1 MEAGSWGYR
10 KYRML
15 SIYNHNHPT
24 CGRLRH
30 LVIDGKSNGVRG
42 GRGVVGLY
50 KIPYT
55 LYLHPIYL
63 AIYHVG
69 IKSGFS

>member
-30 LVIDGKSNGVRG
+30 LGIDGKSNGVRG
-42 GRGVVGLY
+42 GRGGGW
-50 KIPYT
+50 
-55 LYLHPIYL
+55 
-63 AIYHVG
+63 AI
-69 IKSGFS
+69 